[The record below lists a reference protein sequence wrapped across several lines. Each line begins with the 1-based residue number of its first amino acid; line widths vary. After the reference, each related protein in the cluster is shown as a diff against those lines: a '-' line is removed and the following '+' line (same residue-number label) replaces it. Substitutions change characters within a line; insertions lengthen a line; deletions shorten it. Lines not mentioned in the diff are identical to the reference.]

1 MSMYVIRVK
10 PGMDCEVAASLRK
23 RGYFIRCPQRTLSIR
38 KDGTWTDRTEPIFSG
53 YLFLESPETL
63 RSESYYDICQA
74 DGVLYF
80 LKQGSRPASL
90 SSREEVYIRLLWNK
104 GFPISASRVFVT
116 ASGDCMILSGMLRQY
131 EGDSEHTA
139 AAAASESCHSH
150 SWENLFRHVARNRN
164 LNLCKKLAYVCTAVD
179 SSRRNGVCNKNQ
191 NGFYSNIRMAEPA
204 RRKERLKGV

>member
-80 LKQGSRPASL
+80 LKQGADQLLCPAGKK
-90 SSREEVYIRLLWNK
+90 YIFAYSGTR
-104 GFPISASRVFVT
+104 ASRFLPLV
-116 ASGDCMILSGMLRQY
+116 SL
-131 EGDSEHTA
+131 
-139 AAAASESCHSH
+139 
-150 SWENLFRHVARNRN
+150 
-164 LNLCKKLAYVCTAVD
+164 
-179 SSRRNGVCNKNQ
+179 
-191 NGFYSNIRMAEPA
+191 
-204 RRKERLKGV
+204 